1 MAGTIHE
8 EKAKPDYSHREFGFL
23 FCFFFSASS
32 EVPSVPFWEYSGSA
46 PVAKFLI
53 WQISPPP
60 AFSRTKPFFKAF
72 IIYDEEA
79 FLLLLGIREG
89 VIFLFLEVQKIL
101 ARDKEMKL
109 LVAVDFSDSSQKII
123 EYVKEL
129 AKVVSGKIW
138 LVHVAEPDLE
148 FVGYEVDPPEMR
160 DIVARRFHKEH
171 QQ

>member
-1 MAGTIHE
+1 M
-8 EKAKPDYSHREFGFL
+8 
-23 FCFFFSASS
+23 
-32 EVPSVPFWEYSGSA
+32 
-46 PVAKFLI
+46 
-53 WQISPPP
+53 
-60 AFSRTKPFFKAF
+60 
-72 IIYDEEA
+72 
-79 FLLLLGIREG
+79 LLGIREG